1 MIAYD
6 LHPEYLSTKYA
17 QQLLEDDHKLRGVPI
32 QHHHAHIA
40 SCMVDNKIEE
50 EVIGI
55 AFDGLGYGT
64 DGNLWGGEFLVAD
77 LKNFQRIGH
86 LKYIAMPGGT
96 QAIKEPWRMAVSYLY
111 QIYGE
116 DFLGLELDLIKT
128 FDKGRLHTI
137 AKMLSQRINCPLT
150 SSAGRLFDAIS
161 ALLGICQSVNY
172 EGQAAI
178 ELEMAI
184 KSVQGVRSEEESYN
198 YEIEKRGQ
206 IYIIDPIPI
215 IKGVLKD
222 LQREIPVFVISA
234 RFHNSIAGIIVNM
247 CKKICKETGLKRA
260 VLSGGVFQN
269 MFLLRKTVT
278 ELYSEGFKVYT
289 HHRVPTNDGG
299 ISLGQAAIAMEKL
312 CA

>member
-1 MIAYD
+1 
-6 LHPEYLSTKYA
+6 
-17 QQLLEDDHKLRGVPI
+17 
-32 QHHHAHIA
+32 
-40 SCMVDNKIEE
+40 MVDNRIEGA
-50 EVIGI
+50 VIGV

-77 LKNFQRIGH
+77 LKNFQRRGH

-96 QAIKEPWRMAVSYLY
+96 QAIKEPWRMAMSYLY

-116 DFLGLELDLIKT
+116 DFPELELNLIKM
-128 FDKGRLHTI
+128 FDKRKVRTI
-137 AKMLSQRINCPLT
+137 AKMLSKRINSPLT
-150 SSAGRLFDAIS
+150 SSVGRLFDAIS
-161 ALLGICQSVNY
+161 ALLDICSSVNY

-184 KSVQGVRSEEESYN
+184 KSVQAVKSEEESYD

-222 LQREIPVFVISA
+222 LQREIPISVISEK
-234 RFHNSIAGIIVNM
+234 FHNTIAGIIVEM
-247 CKKICKETGLKRA
+247 CRRISQETNRKRV

-278 ELYSEGFKVYT
+278 ELHSEDFKVYT